1 MSDEQTSDN
10 KQADAN
16 HQANI
21 HINNPHPHNLPETAR
36 GRLLTIA
43 LMVMLSAAFG
53 FLGGRVGQNQD
64 EDTASVEQ
72 QQVVLEERGELIRK
86 IAQDVGQSVV
96 SITTVQSVEGG
107 YFGVAEQKG
116 AGTGFILTEDGL
128 IATNRH
134 VVPSGTTRVDVT
146 LSDGTEYKDVEV
158 IGRTA
163 NNDTLDIAFLKIKD
177 TKGKK
182 LVSSKLGDSST
193 VEVGDTVVAIGNA
206 LGQFRNTVTQGII
219 SGYGRDL
226 QASNESGG
234 EVSTLENVFQTD
246 AAINAGNSGGPLV
259 NTSGEVIGINTAAVL
274 EDAQSIGFAIPINDV
289 AGLIES
295 VIEKGT
301 LERPYLGVM
310 YVPLTNDTAELLDL
324 DVKRGAYVSAQDG
337 SSAIIKGSPA
347 EKAGLQEGD
356 IITKVDDT
364 EINEE
369 NSLAAIINRH
379 SVGDKVKLTII
390 RDGQEIQLE
399 VTLSSAPTDE

>member
-1 MSDEQTSDN
+1 MSDDKTSAN
-10 KQADAN
+10 KPTDAS

-21 HINNPHPHNLPETAR
+21 HINNPHPHNFSNTPKV
-36 GRLLTIA
+36 RLLAIA
-43 LMVMLSAAFG
+43 LIVMLSAAFG
-53 FLGGRVGQNQD
+53 FLGGQVGQKQQAGSA
-64 EDTASVEQ
+64 TVEQ
-72 QQVVLEERGELIRK
+72 QQIVLEERGELIRK

-96 SITTVQSVEGG
+96 SITTVQNVQGG
-107 YFGVAEQKG
+107 YFGAAEQEG
-116 AGTGFILTEDGL
+116 AGTGFILTDDGL

-163 NNDTLDIAFLKIKD
+163 NSDTLDIAFLKIKD
-177 TKGKK
+177 TNGKE
-182 LVSSKLGDSST
+182 LVPAKLGDSST
-193 VEVGDTVVAIGNA
+193 VKVGDTVVAIGNA
-206 LGQFRNTVTQGII
+206 LGQFQNTVTEGII

-259 NTSGEVIGINTAAVL
+259 NTNGEVIGINTAAVL
-274 EDAQSIGFAIPINDV
+274 EDAQNIGFAMPINDV

-295 VIEKGT
+295 VIKTGT

-310 YVPLTNDTAELLDL
+310 YVPLTNDTAEYLDL

-337 SSAIIKGSPA
+337 SSAIVEGSPA
-347 EKAGLQEGD
+347 EEAGLKEGD
-356 IITKVDDT
+356 IITKVNDT

-379 SVGDKVKLTII
+379 SVGDKVSLTII
-390 RDGQEIQLE
+390 RDGQEIKLE
-399 VTLSSAPTDE
+399 ATLASAPTDD